1 MADSNINLSSIVAI
15 AGALGVISGAYIK
28 IRKIFADREKHQHL
42 QRALI
47 LQEAKEA
54 DAQLK
59 AGIEARREV
68 LYQEITSRI
77 KAVETRIDNVE
88 EAVNK
93 EISHIRDSYNSE
105 IRFLGSKIEELKD
118 EVRTSLSQ
126 VVILVSKLIDK
137 N

>member
-1 MADSNINLSSIVAI
+1 MADLNITLTSIVGAAVAVGTI
-15 AGALGVISGAYIK
+15 AGSYIK
-28 IRKIFADREKHQHL
+28 IRKIFADREKYQHL

-59 AGIEARREV
+59 AAIDARREV